1 MGGWGIGSGVRSA
14 EGFEFFEGAWPV
26 GSEQAREASVGEHLA
41 CGLAA
46 GAVVGFFVGVAYS
59 QNGFAASWAGLAV
72 ASMDSHFWAE
82 GSDFFRET
90 LFCFDLEP
98 VDPKFK
104 RVFCCC
110 EKALPLLRR

>member
-46 GAVVGFFVGVAYS
+46 GAVVGFVVGVADALDLLTAARAGVAVAAVRGHVFAECGDFFGEGVGFEAVDPELE
-59 QNGFAASWAGLAV
+59 GFARGGEEA
-72 ASMDSHFWAE
+72 
-82 GSDFFRET
+82 RP
-90 LFCFDLEP
+90 LFIG
-98 VDPKFK
+98 
-104 RVFCCC
+104 
-110 EKALPLLRR
+110 